1 MNTIKK
7 EEILKPNKWIRLIF
21 MVLYAFAFNF
31 AVSICIGLS
40 LVQFLFFLFTG
51 KANPSIANFNSYMIE
66 FYNDTL
72 AFLLF
77 ETEEKP
83 FPFKD
88 ENIENDIIDAEV
100 DEVEGIALNDN
111 SKDFQE
117 DPKY

>member
-1 MNTIKK
+1 MNSINK

-21 MVLYAFAFNF
+21 MVLYAIAFNF

-51 KANPSIANFNSYMIE
+51 KANPSIANFNSYIME
-66 FYNDTL
+66 FYHDTL

-77 ETEEKP
+77 QTEEKP

-88 ENIENDIIDAEV
+88 ENIENDIIDVEV
-100 DEVEGIALNDN
+100 DEVKESTTDDI
-111 SKDFQE
+111 
-117 DPKY
+117 PKIS